1 MVRLDL
7 NHSGKDIGN
16 GHAIALPPSA
26 EIWLVPRNRS
36 IPEASSRARPLDQ
49 VALARAPISRSGV
62 VGIGSFSRENRAS
75 RCADCRAFY
84 ANMSSNIRVW
94 RACTAIRDPDFSRD
108 GRSFRVYLRHL
119 ARAFLRASR
128 CRRISSEAEL
138 DCPDVSQTRDEGV
151 LRSSGSQRDAF
162 QADNILAHVYLKDQ
176 SVDVHLR
183 GLISALRDYS

>member
-1 MVRLDL
+1 MRGSFITLGRSSRRTDDRRKYVTEQNRDRERERERGRKGASGISRSFPSGTVRLDL

-84 ANMSSNIRVW
+84 ANVSSNIRVW

-108 GRSFRVYLRHL
+108 GRSFRVYSRHL
-119 ARAFLRASR
+119 ARAFLR
-128 CRRISSEAEL
+128 SSENRLA
-138 DCPDVSQTRDEGV
+138 
-151 LRSSGSQRDAF
+151 SGT
-162 QADNILAHVYLKDQ
+162 
-176 SVDVHLR
+176 
-183 GLISALRDYS
+183 